1 MNTKRFFWEA
11 FKKDTLDA
19 NLMKT
24 EFEFSPSFTMMTAHL
39 APGEQMK
46 VEPGAMVA
54 QSPSVTMK
62 SGMSGGLMKGLFK
75 SMVGGESFILN
86 TYTAD
91 NSGGWVSI
99 APGAPGDINSFDLA
113 PGQNLFM
120 QGGAFIAS
128 TANVETDTKFQG
140 MKGMFSGESAFFLKA
155 STTEGN
161 GTIFYTAY
169 GAIKEIDITP
179 ENPVIVDTGHVV
191 AFSDGVDYKI
201 SKVGG
206 LGSALIG
213 GEGLVM
219 NFSGNGKVWIQTRNI
234 SSLAAMLMPFMPNR
248 SN

>member
-1 MNTKRFFWEA
+1 MNSPTFHGIGL
-11 FKKDTLDA
+11 KKGTRHRGP
-19 NLMKT
+19 MKT
-24 EFEFSPSFTMMTAHL
+24 EFEFQPAFTLMTAHL
-39 APGEQMK
+39 DPNEQMK

-54 QSPSVTMK
+54 QSPSVDMK
-62 SGMSGGLMKGLFK
+62 SGMSGALMKGFMK
-75 SMVGGESFILN
+75 KMVGGESFILN

-161 GTIFYTAY
+161 GTVFYTAY

-219 NFSGNGKVWIQTRNI
+219 NFSGNGKVWIQTRNV
-234 SSLAAMLMPFMPNR
+234 SSLAAKLIPFMPTR